1 MPIKNT
7 VPPKITLSQR
17 FLARLNPATRAHLE
31 KVIGEPLTAT
41 EASPAAATPSSSGP
55 ERNRRQ
61 TRAIERTE
69 NSAWL
74 AARRAPRSTTP
85 KRDPRKESQIHD
97 ARHLDRLRTKLHAA
111 GYVDAYRVRIRNV
124 PSTVAVMMSDILA
137 DPTDKAARIYLKK
150 CFHQVGAR
158 LVRAAAIGPE
168 GKRPLSSLYARRVVA
183 LGLAAL
189 YLSVRTRSNQL
200 HSRLIKGIPQT
211 CFLGLL
217 KDPHTKARPKLSA
230 LSGRHKPAPS
240 AIGYLDALKAVGLLQ
255 SEQLPKSQVTAGERL
270 GEYALNRYHVITAY
284 PSGPLTD
291 AELDEILRSYPYT
304 ETAGFEQLTRSHPAF
319 FPASLEPQALGPP

>member
-1 MPIKNT
+1 MPKSNL
-7 VPPKITLSQR
+7 PPKITLSQR

-31 KVIGEPLTAT
+31 KVIGEPLTPIENSSPDAT
-41 EASPAAATPSSSGP
+41 APSSSGP
-55 ERNRRQ
+55 EHNRRQ
-61 TRAIERTE
+61 KRAIDRTE
-69 NSAWL
+69 NTAAL
-74 AARRAPRSTTP
+74 AKRRAPRSTTP
-85 KRDPRKESQIHD
+85 KQDPRRKSQIHD
-97 ARHLDRLRTKLHAA
+97 ARHLERLRAKLHSD
-111 GYVDAYRVRIRNV
+111 GYTDAYRVRIKNV
-124 PSTVAVMMSDILA
+124 PSTVAVMMADILA
-137 DPTDKAARIYLKK
+137 DPTDKAARIYLKR

-158 LVRAAAIGPE
+158 LVRAAAIGPD
-168 GKRPLSSLYARRVVA
+168 GKRPLSSLYARRVIA

-189 YLSVRTRSNQL
+189 YLSVRTRSGQL

-230 LSGRHKPAPS
+230 LSGRHKPSAA
-240 AIGYLDALKAVGLLQ
+240 AIGYLDALKAVGVLQ

-304 ETAGFEQLTRSHPAF
+304 ETTGFQQLTRSHPAF
-319 FPASLEPQALGPP
+319 FPASFQSQALGP

>member
-1 MPIKNT
+1 MPIKTT
-7 VPPKITLSQR
+7 VPPKITASQR
-17 FLARLNPATRAHLE
+17 FLSRLNPATRAHLE
-31 KVIGEPLTAT
+31 KVIGEPITPTDA
-41 EASPAAATPSSSGP
+41 ASPEAPSSSPP

-61 TRAIERTE
+61 ERAIERAQ
-69 NSAWL
+69 NSAAL
-74 AARRAPRSTTP
+74 ARRRSPRSTTP
-85 KRDPRKESQIHD
+85 KRDPRRQSQIHD
-97 ARHLDRLRTKLHAA
+97 ARHLDRLRGKLKDA
-111 GYVDAYRVRIRNV
+111 GYQDAYCVRLKTI

-137 DPTDKAARIYLKK
+137 DSTDRAARIYLKK
-150 CFHQVGAR
+150 CYHQIGAR
-158 LVRAAAIGPE
+158 LVRAAAKGPD

-183 LGLAAL
+183 LGLASL
-189 YLSVRTRSNQL
+189 YLSTRTRSRQL

-217 KDPHTKARPKLSA
+217 KDPYTKARPKLSA
-230 LSGRHKPAPS
+230 LMGRHKPSPA

-270 GEYALNRYHVITAY
+270 GEYSLNRYHVITAY

-304 ETAGFEQLTRSHPAF
+304 ENAGFQQLTRSHPAF
-319 FPASLEPQALGPP
+319 FPDSLEPQALGPP